1 MLENTT
7 PLDDVREWLGRYLR
21 TVHASDLDLL
31 ALWAAHTHVVD
42 ETYTTPRLLLDSPVP
57 GSGKTTAL
65 EHLAR
70 LCINPVQM
78 AAVSSPALLARILEE
93 GMRTLLIDE
102 ADRTL
107 RPDKDGVAD
116 LIAMLNSGYKR
127 GATRPVLVPVKG
139 GGWAP
144 REMPTFA
151 PVALAGNNPVLPDD
165 TRTRIIRVLLL
176 PDINGTVE
184 ESDWELIEPYAQQL
198 GENLAAWTDKHRA
211 VIAETRPPM
220 PEGIVGRF
228 REKWQPLARVASV
241 AGGRWPS
248 VVADLAVQDREQV
261 EMDREDGLITT
272 RPHVVLAQHLA
283 EVWPTEEMFVPTT
296 ALVSMLVAAY
306 PEMWG
311 EESSYRKE
319 LTVQRFGRMLA
330 TSYKVNSHRQP
341 DGDRARGYLASDL
354 RSVWSSMGIGSP
366 PETGRTGRTDRTG
379 RDAEPNTSG
388 SSHSSSPS
396 GSQRRHRPEP
406 VPTDPREW
414 PTCRACREPLHP
426 MAAVGGFDTHP
437 DCEVRAS

>member
-1 MLENTT
+1 MDLTDYS
-7 PLDDVREWLGRYLR
+7 PLDAARDWLGRYLR
-21 TVHASDLDLL
+21 TVHPSDLDLL
-31 ALWAAHTHVVD
+31 ALWAAHTHVVN
-42 ETYTTPRLLLDSPVP
+42 EVYTTPRLLLDSPVP

-70 LCINPVQM
+70 LCVNPVQM
-78 AAVSSPALLARILEE
+78 AAVSSPALLARILED

-151 PVALAGNNPVLPDD
+151 PVALAGNNPTLPDD

-184 ESDWELIEPYAQQL
+184 ESDWELIEPYAAQL
-198 GENLAAWTDKHRA
+198 GEQLAAWADLHR
-211 VIAETRPPM
+211 VTIAETRPDM
-220 PEGIVGRF
+220 PPGIVGRF

-261 EMDREDGLITT
+261 DLDREDGLITT
-272 RPHVVLAQHLA
+272 RPHVVLVQHLA
-283 EVWPTEEMFVPTT
+283 ETWPTGETFVSTT
-296 ALVSMLVAAY
+296 TLVDTLALTY

-311 EESSYRKE
+311 DQSTYGKA

-330 TSYKVNSHRQP
+330 TAYKVNSRQRP
-341 DGDRARGYLASDL
+341 DGNRARGYHVADL
-354 RSVWSSMGIGSP
+354 SSVWNSMGLGSP
-366 PETGRTGRTDRTG
+366 PETVRTVRTAPTVPASHGSTVSNTTNGSAGRPPKEPCTLVRPDGRTHQ
-379 RDAEPNTSG
+379 AEPMP
-388 SSHSSSPS
+388 HCWAC
-396 GSQRRHRPEP
+396 E
-406 VPTDPREW
+406 
-414 PTCRACREPLHP
+414 RA
-426 MAAVGGFDTHP
+426 
-437 DCEVRAS
+437 AS